1 MINVEHLTYH
11 YGIRPVLRDVSI
23 RIERGEVAVIMGPNG
38 MGKSTLLSVMAGVI
52 PPLKGFVE
60 IDDKRRRRTP
70 DEELEIRRKVAYL
83 PAEQWFPA
91 GQTGREWMIAVGRL
105 YGVDDERLMDHT
117 ERLLEIFELTK
128 QADAPIASCSTG
140 QKRKIALCCA
150 LVSDA
155 PVLMLDEP
163 FSGGLDPTGLLAMKR
178 IVQRH
183 AELRD
188 RTIVI
193 ATPVPELVEELP
205 VRIALMREGRIVAF
219 DMLDGLRKM
228 CGIQGRL
235 DAIYQQLISPDSS
248 RRIDNYF
255 LEPQ

>member
-1 MINVEHLTYH
+1 MINVEKVTYH

-23 RIERGEVAVIMGPNG
+23 QIQSGEVVVLMGPNG
-38 MGKSTLLSVMAGVI
+38 MGKSTLVSVMAGVI

-60 IDDKRRRRTP
+60 IDGKRRRRTP
-70 DEELEIRRKVAYL
+70 DEELEIRKKVAYL

-105 YGVDDERLMDHT
+105 YQVDDERLMDHAD
-117 ERLLEIFELTK
+117 RLLEIFELTK
-128 QADAPIASCSTG
+128 QADSAIASYSTG

-150 LVSDA
+150 LISDA
-155 PVLMLDEP
+155 PVLLLDEP

-178 IVQRH
+178 IVQKH
-183 AELRD
+183 AEQKD

-205 VRIALMREGRIVAF
+205 ARIALMREGRIVAF
-219 DMLDGLRKM
+219 DTLEGLRKL
-228 CGIQGRL
+228 CGCAGRL
-235 DAIYQQLISPDSS
+235 DAIYQQLVSPGSS
-248 RRIDNYF
+248 ETINNYF
-255 LEPQ
+255 AKP